1 MELNYLEPKLYWIAN
16 SSPGRLAI
24 SARPRGG
31 DWLEDEIAGWR
42 KQGIDIVVSLL
53 TPSENEEL
61 DLKDES
67 GFSKAKGIRFVSFPI
82 EDRGVPPS
90 SAKVE
95 QLVAQ
100 LGSEIQQGKNIAV
113 HCRQGIGRSSLV
125 SAALL
130 ISAGEDVEQALKA
143 ISKARGLEV
152 PETVEQRRWLEQFAR
167 THVSTAG
174 LTRHT
179 R

>member
-1 MELNYLEPKLYWIAN
+1 MEPKLYWIAN

-31 DWLEDEIAGWR
+31 DWLEDEIEGWR
-42 KQGIDIVVSLL
+42 KQGIDVVVSLL
-53 TPSENEEL
+53 TQPENEEL
-61 DLKDES
+61 DLTDETAL
-67 GFSKAKGIRFVSFPI
+67 SKAKGIRFFSFPI
-82 EDRGVPPS
+82 EDRGVPTS

-95 QLVAQ
+95 QLVSQ
-100 LGSEIQQGKNIAV
+100 VGSEIQQGKNVAV

-130 ISAGEDVEQALKA
+130 ISAGEDIEQTLKA

-152 PETVEQRRWLEQFAR
+152 PETAEQRRWLDQFAKA
-167 THVSTAG
+167 HASAG
-174 LTRHT
+174 MVRHS

>member
-1 MELNYLEPKLYWIAN
+1 LEPKLYWISN

-31 DWLEDEIAGWR
+31 DWLEDEIEGWR
-42 KQGIDIVVSLL
+42 KQGIDVVVSLL

-61 DLKDES
+61 DLKDEAS
-67 GFSKAKGIRFVSFPI
+67 FSKAKDIRFLSFPI

-100 LGSEIQQGKNIAV
+100 LGSEIQQGRNVAV
-113 HCRQGIGRSSLV
+113 HCRQGIGRSSLI
-125 SAALL
+125 SGALL
-130 ISAGEDVEQALKA
+130 ISAGEDLEQVLKG
-143 ISKARGLEV
+143 IRKARGLDV
-152 PETVEQRRWLEQFAR
+152 PETPEQRKWLEQFAK
-167 THVSTAG
+167 THAAASHS
-174 LTRHT
+174 R
-179 R
+179 